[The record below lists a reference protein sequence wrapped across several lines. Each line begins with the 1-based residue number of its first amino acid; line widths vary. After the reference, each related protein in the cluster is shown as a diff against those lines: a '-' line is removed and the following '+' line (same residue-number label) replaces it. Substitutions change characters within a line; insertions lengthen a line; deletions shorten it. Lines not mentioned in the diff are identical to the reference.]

1 VGESEVESQGGK
13 SVVLAVQSRV
23 PAARRRVA
31 RHVLTVA
38 GGATCACV
46 RASWQALARRDTSE
60 LSSAKTHVPL
70 GLQTLDPVA
79 QTVSL
84 AEDDRLIAKAR
95 QEVLAAQ
102 KRMKHMDLFKPVE
115 APAKVLCVSSA
126 LLPPAA
132 LARRSTQY
140 SLASPCPPAP
150 PLIASAAP
158 AVRGPPRRRVG
169 AAEMLCCVQ
178 PWPRVLRG
186 LTSRADA
193 AGGPQS
199 QGPRA
204 QSGSPTAQGRRVA
217 LRRGVLKGG
226 GAGRAAWARDYA
238 RKWGAGQGGGQTG
251 YWQADDACN
260 AGEQQAAPHTGQG
273 SRAAQDL
280 CSDAHGKP
288 AQGRG

>member
-1 VGESEVESQGGK
+1 M
-13 SVVLAVQSRV
+13 VLVVQSRV

-38 GGATCACV
+38 GGAACACV

-79 QTVSL
+79 QTLSL

-150 PLIASAAP
+150 PRCGCR
-158 AVRGPPRRRVG
+158 RGDEWGRRR
-169 AAEMLCCVQ
+169 CCAVSS
-178 PWPRVLRG
+178 P
-186 LTSRADA
+186 
-193 AGGPQS
+193 GP
-199 QGPRA
+199 
-204 QSGSPTAQGRRVA
+204 VFYE
-217 LRRGVLKGG
+217 V
-226 GAGRAAWARDYA
+226 
-238 RKWGAGQGGGQTG
+238 
-251 YWQADDACN
+251 
-260 AGEQQAAPHTGQG
+260 
-273 SRAAQDL
+273 
-280 CSDAHGKP
+280 
-288 AQGRG
+288 